1 MSKLVYSSN
10 LDLETYPMPRQL
22 KKVMDMAHEC
32 MKHVK
37 SAHYTQ
43 CVRLYKKDYDELDAF
58 VRKATNNRFDLSNMR
73 FHNARVIRV

>member
-1 MSKLVYSSN
+1 MTKLIYSSN
-10 LDLETYPMPRQL
+10 LDLETYPLPHRL
-22 KKVMDMAHEC
+22 KKTMDMAHEC

-43 CVRLYKKDYDELDAF
+43 VVSLHKKDYDELDVF

-73 FHNARVIRV
+73 FHNAKVVRV